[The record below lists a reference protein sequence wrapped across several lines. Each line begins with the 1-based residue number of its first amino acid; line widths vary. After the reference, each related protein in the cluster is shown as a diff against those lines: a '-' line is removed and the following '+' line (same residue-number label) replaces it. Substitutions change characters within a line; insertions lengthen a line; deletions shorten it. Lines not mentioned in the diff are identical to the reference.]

1 MDHKATDNYWY
12 DCVNTAR
19 GDTVASI
26 AATTFNI
33 TIQAA
38 KLVLN
43 SNFSA
48 QGCAGYSVI
57 ASIEQGSEVANNKIQ
72 LNAKEIEITAVGT
85 TRKEVY
91 GIATEGN
98 GSEVEILGN
107 LKVDINSVG
116 GTYGLSA
123 NAGNI
128 NLKNKYTSVTL
139 KDTSGVLKTAYG
151 IRAISGG
158 EIDIESEKLTLD
170 ILSDSS
176 SARGIYTA
184 SSGILNIKTGDIA
197 IKSASTSS
205 YILASSIE
213 ALQGSK
219 VNINN
224 DNLLKIETIGKA
236 AISVHTSGKDT
247 KVTINSKNIDIKTDS
262 TGTTNYSYGL
272 SADDNAKLKITSTN
286 NITINT
292 NANGATAYG
301 LISKNNGEVEVTSGN
316 TVFNTTASSGQA
328 IGIYAISGGKVTI
341 NGGLKIS
348 QTGQAVASVVAD
360 EGTVNLNEGNK
371 AVDVK
376 INGQMQ
382 AQNGGTIN
390 LNLNGEDSD
399 FIGRSYIED
408 TDINSK
414 INLGISNNAVWKN
427 EGNSKVS
434 KLNFDNGIIDMTHET
449 DGQKIE
455 IDKMLGNHGKIIMD
469 ISSADIDQKNGKT
482 DFISIKDADT
492 EQKHYIEVGGNSIID
507 LLNYDFSKDI
517 LIGEA
522 SDKIKFE
529 GSEFADI
536 SNIYDYTLKLKEEGA
551 ATRSSNYRK

>member
-1 MDHKATDNYWY
+1 MIEKLAKQIKRNNKKRNLNITLGVIIGFLLSSGIVYGETLKNPIILNTKYAQDTILNMEGQQIIVTGTSGKTENKATSNIKIDAAEYTLKLDHEATYNYWY

-19 GDTVASI
+19 GNTVASI

-33 TIQAA
+33 TIQAD

-48 QGCAGYSVI
+48 QDYAGYSVI
-57 ASIEQGSEVANNKIQ
+57 ASIEKGSEVANNKIQ

-91 GIATEGN
+91 GIATEGD

-107 LKVDINSVG
+107 LKLNVTSTNG
-116 GTYGLSA
+116 GYGLSA

-139 KDTSGVLKTAYG
+139 KDTSGGLKAAYG

-158 EIDIESEKLTLD
+158 KIDIESEKLTLG

-247 KVTINSKNIDIKTDS
+247 SGKDAKVTINSKNIDIKTDS
-262 TGTTNYSYGL
+262 TGTANYSYGL
-272 SADDNAKLKITSTN
+272 NADDNAKLEITSS
-286 NITINT
+286 NIVVTT
-292 NANGATAYG
+292 NANGAAAYG
-301 LISKNNGEVEVTSGN
+301 LLSNKSGEVEITSDK

-341 NGGLKIS
+341 NGGLEIS
-348 QTGQAVASVVAD
+348 QTGQAVASVVANG
-360 EGTVNLNEGNK
+360 GTVNLNEGNK

-414 INLGISNNAVWKN
+414 INLG
-427 EGNSKVS
+427 
-434 KLNFDNGIIDMTHET
+434 
-449 DGQKIE
+449 
-455 IDKMLGNHGKIIMD
+455 
-469 ISSADIDQKNGKT
+469 
-482 DFISIKDADT
+482 
-492 EQKHYIEVGGNSIID
+492 
-507 LLNYDFSKDI
+507 
-517 LIGEA
+517 
-522 SDKIKFE
+522 
-529 GSEFADI
+529 
-536 SNIYDYTLKLKEEGA
+536 
-551 ATRSSNYRK
+551 

>member
-1 MDHKATDNYWY
+1 MIEKLAKQIKRNNKKRNLNITLGVIIGFLLSSGIVYGETLNNPIISNTEYAQDTTLNMEGQQIIVTGTSGKKENKATSDIKIDAAEYTLKLDHKATDNYWY

-399 FIGRSYIED
+399 FI
-408 TDINSK
+408 
-414 INLGISNNAVWKN
+414 V
-427 EGNSKVS
+427 
-434 KLNFDNGIIDMTHET
+434 
-449 DGQKIE
+449 
-455 IDKMLGNHGKIIMD
+455 
-469 ISSADIDQKNGKT
+469 
-482 DFISIKDADT
+482 
-492 EQKHYIEVGGNSIID
+492 
-507 LLNYDFSKDI
+507 
-517 LIGEA
+517 
-522 SDKIKFE
+522 
-529 GSEFADI
+529 
-536 SNIYDYTLKLKEEGA
+536 
-551 ATRSSNYRK
+551 